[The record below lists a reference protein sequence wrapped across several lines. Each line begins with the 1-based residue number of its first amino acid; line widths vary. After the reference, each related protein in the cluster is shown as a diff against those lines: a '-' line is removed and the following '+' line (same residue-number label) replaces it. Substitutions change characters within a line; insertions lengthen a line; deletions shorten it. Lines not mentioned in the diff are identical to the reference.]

1 MDLIADV
8 FSWLAV
14 AYFVSIPF
22 IWTGVIYHKIK
33 CRKIEGCCNR
43 KCKYWQYCSHNHV
56 ERKKDEI
63 EMRKK
68 ILLHNLRMTKEE

>member
-1 MDLIADV
+1 V
-8 FSWLAV
+8 F
-14 AYFVSIPF
+14 Y
-22 IWTGVIYHKIK
+22 YKIK

>member
-1 MDLIADV
+1 MDLMAN
-8 FSWLAV
+8 FFWWLAT
-14 AYFVSIPF
+14 AYYVSIPF
-22 IWTGVIYHKIK
+22 IWAGVFYYKIK